1 MNRPQDESPEEHY
14 HSSGLALVAI
24 GGVIMIMAL
33 VMMCLEHRESEYD
46 HVSNLLVGLMILITG
61 LWLRS
66 HDAEDME
73 S

>member
-14 HSSGLALVAI
+14 HSSGFALVAI
-24 GGVIMIMAL
+24 GGVIVMMAL
-33 VMMCLEHRESEYD
+33 IMICLEHRESEYD

-66 HDAEDME
+66 HDAEDLE
-73 S
+73 N